1 MDIVPLKIV
10 GAKLG
15 NKAGMY
21 GAFVLAKES
30 LEK

>member
-15 NKAGMY
+15 NKAGIY
-21 GAFVLAKES
+21 GAYSLAKDRIG
-30 LEK
+30 